1 MGEELPRGWNF
12 MSGAEYASAW
22 NYVNKA
28 GQAVVTFTRPTES
41 PPDWDDSLE
50 QAAER
55 GDAAETK
62 AFLSSGGD
70 PNAVKQPGGW
80 PLISVVAKNGHT
92 EALEALVEG
101 GADLNAR
108 ELGGHTALAFSAK
121 EGHVGPVRV
130 LIGAGADVDL
140 PNRNGCTPLHLAAD
154 CASRLP
160 SFCALECL
168 TRRHVFASLWYR

>member
-1 MGEELPRGWNF
+1 MGEELPRGWNY

-22 NYVNKA
+22 NYINKA

-55 GDAAETK
+55 GDVSETK
-62 AFLSSGGD
+62 SFLSSGGD

-92 EALEALVEG
+92 EALEALIEA

-108 ELGGHTALAFSAK
+108 ELGESP
-121 EGHVGPVRV
+121 HVERGE
-130 LIGAGADVDL
+130 LS
-140 PNRNGCTPLHLAAD
+140 CPLT
-154 CASRLP
+154 
-160 SFCALECL
+160 SFYQVA
-168 TRRHVFASLWYR
+168 TRRWPFRPRRATSDRCAC

>member
-1 MGEELPRGWNF
+1 MGEELPRGWNY

-22 NYVNKA
+22 NYINKA

-41 PPDWDDSLE
+41 PPDWDDSLS

-55 GDAAETK
+55 GDVSETTS
-62 AFLSSGGD
+62 FLSSGGD

-92 EALEALVEG
+92 EALEALIEA

-108 ELGGHTALAFSAK
+108 ELGESPHVERGRGSGLAGSA
-121 EGHVGPVRV
+121 GSAPGRRRVGLLVRV
-130 LIGAGADVDL
+130 GA
-140 PNRNGCTPLHLAAD
+140 
-154 CASRLP
+154 
-160 SFCALECL
+160 
-168 TRRHVFASLWYR
+168 

>member
-1 MGEELPRGWNF
+1 MGEELPRGWNY

-22 NYVNKA
+22 NYINKA

-55 GDAAETK
+55 GDVSETK
-62 AFLSSGGD
+62 SFLSSGGD

-92 EALEALVEG
+92 EALEALVEA

-108 ELGGHTALAFSAK
+108 ELGESPHVELSCPPSASLRFYQ
-121 EGHVGPVRV
+121 VV
-130 LIGAGADVDL
+130 
-140 PNRNGCTPLHLAAD
+140 
-154 CASRLP
+154 
-160 SFCALECL
+160 
-168 TRRHVFASLWYR
+168 TRRWPFRPRRATWDRCAC